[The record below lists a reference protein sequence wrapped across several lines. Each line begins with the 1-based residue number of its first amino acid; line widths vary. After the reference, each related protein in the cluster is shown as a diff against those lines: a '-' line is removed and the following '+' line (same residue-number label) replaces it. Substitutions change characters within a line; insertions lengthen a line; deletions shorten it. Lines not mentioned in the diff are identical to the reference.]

1 MKTKWYL
8 IGVAIIPWVS
18 IPFMDKH
25 SIKRFLPVS
34 IFMGILLIGESLLA
48 RKKMWWSI
56 YKKPHPNIMGEAPL
70 ILGPYIVGS
79 MWMLRL
85 GFGNI
90 FRFSILNLCVHL
102 FFVYVLM
109 DWFKGIGYW
118 SLVRL
123 KKYQLLLLFII
134 EAIILY
140 VAQIIFE
147 SSKKSNPPNSHE
159 NVNR

>member
-8 IGVAIIPWVS
+8 LGVAIIPWISLV
-18 IPFMDKH
+18 FMDKH
-25 SIKRFLPVS
+25 SIKRFFPTS
-34 IFMGILLIGESLLA
+34 ILMGLLLIGESLLA

-70 ILGPYIVGS
+70 IMGPYIVGS
-79 MWMLRL
+79 MWMLRF

-90 FRFSILNLCVHL
+90 LRYSILNLCVHL

-109 DWFKGIGYW
+109 DRFKRIGYW
-118 SLVRL
+118 SLIRL

-140 VAQIIFE
+140 GTQIIFE
-147 SSKKSNPPNSHE
+147 SRKNNPHKFTWNWK
-159 NVNR
+159 